1 MDKTALVEGDIDTGR
16 KLVEALDSARFPVSA
31 ALWLYTTEWDEW
43 RLLIASPVVDEKGP
57 KKSYAKIRATL
68 SKLPATISIKNV
80 SAVSPK
86 EKLIQLLTKA
96 VYTGPG
102 IAGIRFTRNAV
113 NGEFIEDAYI
123 YRLT

>member
-1 MDKTALVEGDIDTGR
+1 MDKTALVEKDIDTGR

-31 ALWLYTTEWDEW
+31 ALWLYTAEWDEW
-43 RLLIASPVVDEKGP
+43 RLLIASPVVDEEGP
-57 KKSYAKIRATL
+57 KKSYAKIHAAL

-102 IAGIRFTRNAV
+102 ISGIRFTRNAV